1 MTLSEL
7 ALRSGVWLE
16 TAELLVK
23 RGFFGQ
29 VEGDDFTLD
38 HEARLRFA
46 LRAQAEHQL
55 PLDVVQRIVVEDCD
69 GDLTEAEAAL
79 MVLVEPDPTR
89 AGPGP
94 SSSSGLIARTN
105 TDASLIA
112 RLSRIQAIPSQG
124 PYGGHHVWIV
134 EASREL
140 LGLGVTAQE
149 LERAIGL
156 ALSVGAVE
164 VDALLGTVGRGVLP
178 RAALAD
184 ARARRDAVGQVLA
197 SARSA
202 AATERLSRVA
212 RAADGSRELTGVATH
227 VPSTLF
233 RARHRLDGLLSQ
245 TRAAFLESGDPIV
258 GRDLAKL
265 LIGLG
270 EFQDAGRVA
279 EVCVGATSAPPDLG
293 LYLGL
298 CRSMAGDDAGAI
310 RAIERSAGL
319 GLGGGPTADDF
330 ALRIPSMTPGPHDPR
345 TLPFLAAAQLVA
357 AGRVGDLL
365 AATSHIEQALAALAA
380 SRRTDDGAHLTSSAG
395 EASLHSL
402 EARLVR
408 GRISL
413 VMPEVFGLSALG
425 EADLRAIIN
434 ETEHRADEALGF
446 AVSGSRDL
454 LRISAA
460 FFLGVW
466 LDEREQ
472 SSLHASGAP
481 LARSGALGGDADAL
495 LREVVALDPMSD
507 FAAVAYRRLARRS
520 TPGYGTDGR
529 L

>member
-1 MTLSEL
+1 M
-7 ALRSGVWLE
+7 
-16 TAELLVK
+16 K

-29 VEGDDFTLD
+29 VDGDNFTLD

-55 PLDVVQRIVVEDCD
+55 PLDVVQRIVVDDCD
-69 GDLTEAEAAL
+69 GDLEEAEAAL

-94 SSSSGLIARTN
+94 SSTAALIAR
-105 TDASLIA
+105 ASADPNLIA
-112 RLSRIQAIPSQG
+112 RLARIQAIPSQG

-134 EASREL
+134 ESSREL
-140 LGLGVTAQE
+140 LDLGVTAPE
-149 LERAIGL
+149 LERAVGL

-233 RARHRLDGLLSQ
+233 RARHRLDGLLSR
-245 TRAAFLESGDPIV
+245 TRAAFLESGDPLV

-270 EFQDAGRVA
+270 EFQDAARVA
-279 EVCVGATSAPPDLG
+279 EVCVGAESAPPDLG

-298 CRSMAGDDAGAI
+298 CRSMAGDDVGAI
-310 RAIERSAGL
+310 RAIERSAGAVNGVL
-319 GLGGGPTADDF
+319 ASAAGQRAPDGNTAVLD
-330 ALRIPSMTPGPHDPR
+330 PPHDPR
-345 TLPFLAAAQLVA
+345 TFPFLAAAQLVA
-357 AGRVGDLL
+357 AGRAGDLL
-365 AATSHIEQALAALAA
+365 AATSHIEHALAALAA
-380 SRRTDDGAHLTSSAG
+380 SRRVDDGTRPITGGGGAILNG
-395 EASLHSL
+395 L
-402 EARLVR
+402 ESRLVR

-413 VMPEVFGLSALG
+413 VMPDVFGLSAAG
-425 EADLRAIIN
+425 EADLRSILDA
-434 ETEHRADEALGF
+434 TDHGADDTLGF
-446 AVSGSRDL
+446 EVPGSRDL

-472 SSLHASGAP
+472 SSLHASGALP
-481 LARSGALGGDADAL
+481 PRPGGLPNDVDAL

-507 FAAVAYRRLARRS
+507 FAAAAYRRLARRS
-520 TPGYGTDGR
+520 TTARGQEGR